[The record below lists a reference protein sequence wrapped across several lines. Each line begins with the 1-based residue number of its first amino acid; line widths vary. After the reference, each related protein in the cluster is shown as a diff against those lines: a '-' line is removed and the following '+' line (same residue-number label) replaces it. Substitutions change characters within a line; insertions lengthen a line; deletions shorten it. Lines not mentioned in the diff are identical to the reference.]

1 MPQTARLRPGSW
13 SRIARRKRHE
23 FPVASQQVCFS
34 PQADLV
40 GGIVISAIGVDAVR
54 SARKRHGVI
63 ALAALPLL
71 LGVHQMIEA
80 FVWLGL
86 QGHEPHELER
96 IALWAY
102 LLIAFVVLP
111 VFVPLAVLLNE
122 PLARRRWAMAPLAA
136 VGLAVAGDLF
146 ASMLDGPVN
155 VELRPYHL
163 AYAIDLSHGI
173 LVTALYVAAVCGTLL
188 LSSRRRV
195 VTFGIVNLVAI
206 AIIAWLTFDG
216 FASVWCG
223 WAAISSG
230 AIALHVRIGRLH
242 RAPPLTLTA
251 V

>member
-1 MPQTARLRPGSW
+1 
-13 SRIARRKRHE
+13 
-23 FPVASQQVCFS
+23 
-34 PQADLV
+34 
-40 GGIVISAIGVDAVR
+40 
-54 SARKRHGVI
+54 
-63 ALAALPLL
+63 
-71 LGVHQMIEA
+71 MIEA
-80 FVWLGL
+80 LVWLGL
-86 QGHEPHELER
+86 QGHVPHELER

-122 PLARRRWAMAPLAA
+122 PLPRRRWAMAPL
-136 VGLAVAGDLF
+136 VVLGLAVAGDLL
-146 ASMLDGPVN
+146 ASMARGPVN

-163 AYAIDLSHGI
+163 AYNIDLSQGVF
-173 LVTALYVAAVCGTLL
+173 VTAIYVAAVCGTLL

-206 AIIAWLTFDG
+206 GVIAWLTFDG

-230 AIALHVRIGRLH
+230 AIALHMRIGRLH
-242 RAPPLTLTA
+242 RGRPLALNA

>member
-1 MPQTARLRPGSW
+1 
-13 SRIARRKRHE
+13 
-23 FPVASQQVCFS
+23 VCFS

-54 SARKRHGVI
+54 SARKRHGVV

-96 IALWAY
+96 VALWAY

-122 PLARRRWAMAPLAA
+122 PLRRRRWAMGPL
-136 VGLAVAGDLF
+136 VLLGLVVAGDLF
-146 ASMLDGPVN
+146 ASMIDGPLS

-163 AYAIDLSHGI
+163 AYNIDLSHGVF
-173 LVTALYVAAVCGTLL
+173 VTALYVTAVCGALL
-188 LSSRRRV
+188 LSSRRRI

-206 AIIAWLTFDG
+206 GVIAWLTFDG

-223 WAAISSG
+223 WAAVSSG
-230 AIALHVRIGRLH
+230 AIALHMRIGRLH
-242 RAPPLTLTA
+242 RAGPLA
-251 V
+251 VNAV